1 MYELINEKFIEIK
14 EYNGQRVVTF
24 KDIDILHQRPDGT
37 ASRNFRANREHFIE
51 GEDFFSVELTNDEI
65 RRQFGAGRNAG
76 KNLIL
81 LTESGY
87 LMIVKSFTD
96 ELAWKVQRQLVNTY
110 FRAKQQ
116 NNCSSINKTDIVMAI
131 KELYEKNCELNDKI
145 SNLNKENHELNYKI
159 EHLNNQINR
168 LNKDNREFTA
178 IIKILCEKVLKINER
193 KQSRK
198 SKSKKRKF
206 I

>member
-14 EYNGQRVVTF
+14 EYKGQRVVTF
-24 KDIDILHQRPDGT
+24 KDIDTLHQRPNGT
-37 ASRNFRANREHFIE
+37 AKRNFNEHKQHFLE
-51 GEDFFSVELTNDEI
+51 GVDFFTVKPADIQKYEFRTFEI
-65 RRQFGAGRNAG
+65 DVPNRGI
-76 KNLIL
+76 IL

-131 KELYEKNCELNDKI
+131 KELYEKNCELN
-145 SNLNKENHELNYKI
+145 YKI
-159 EHLNNQINR
+159 EHLNTEINR
-168 LNKDNREFTA
+168 LNREQNKKNHEFTA

>member
-24 KDIDILHQRPDGT
+24 KDIDTLHQRPDGT
-37 ASRNFRANREHFIE
+37 ARRNFNKHKNHLIIDVDYF
-51 GEDFFSVELTNDEI
+51 V
-65 RRQFGAGRNAG
+65 RNSYEAKKEFNIIAPNG
-76 KNLIL
+76 LIL

-96 ELAWKVQRQLVNTY
+96 ELAWEVQRQLVNTY

-116 NNCSSINKTDIVMAI
+116 NNYSGINKTDIVMAI
-131 KELYEKNCELNDKI
+131 KELYEKNCELN
-145 SNLNKENHELNYKI
+145 YKI
-159 EHLNNQINR
+159 EQLYTEINR
-168 LNKDNREFTA
+168 KNHEFTA
-178 IIKILCEKVLKINER
+178 IIKILCEKVLKLNK
-193 KQSRK
+193 KQ
-198 SKSKKRKF
+198 SKSKKHKL